1 MFGNGRWLGFGLL
14 PGLVSLVLY
23 GAALTGLFYG
33 ADDFTAWA
41 TPFASDWSSPW
52 LGLFRGFLTAVVISL
67 GLFLSVITF
76 TAVTLLV
83 GQPFY
88 ESLSEQVDRTEGG
101 EVPESGR
108 SFWEDLWISAR
119 DSLRLLVRVMLYG
132 ILLFALGFIPVIG
145 QTVVPAIG
153 FCVSG
158 FFLTQ
163 ELTSVALQRRRV
175 DLDEQLVLLR
185 GRRATAL
192 GFGVPLV
199 LLFLIPFV
207 AVFLMPGAVA
217 GATLLARDLVGAD
230 GSADDADDAEDEAA
244 RDQAQGGQTGPYGN
258 AGPYGGGQQPYGAGQ
273 QSYGQGYAQAPGQ
286 AYPQA
291 PGQGYG
297 GQGYAGQG
305 QGYAAPAPGQ
315 GQGYGQPPYGQP
327 PAQGYGYDY
336 GQAPAQPGYGQAPGY
351 GHNPD
356 PRSSS

>member
-14 PGLVSLVLY
+14 PGLVTLVLY

-33 ADDFTAWA
+33 ADDFTVWA

-52 LGLFRGFLTAVVISL
+52 LGLFRGFLTAVVVSL
-67 GLFLSVITF
+67 GLFVSVITF

-119 DSLRLLVRVMLYG
+119 DSLRLLVRVLLYG
-132 ILLFALGFIPVIG
+132 ILLFALGFIPVVG

-175 DLDEQLVLLR
+175 DLDEQLTLLR

-199 LLFLIPFV
+199 LLFLIPLL

-217 GATLLARDLVGAD
+217 GATLLARDLVG
-230 GSADDADDAEDEAA
+230 DDAEASEGGDGGGDAA
-244 RDQAQGGQTGPYGN
+244 QAQAGPYGTTGPYGATGPYGGPAP
-258 AGPYGGGQQPYGAGQ
+258 AGPYGGPGQAH
-273 QSYGQGYAQAPGQ
+273 GQGYP
-286 AYPQA
+286 PA

-297 GQGYAGQG
+297 GQGYA
-305 QGYAAPAPGQ
+305 PAPGQ
-315 GQGYGQPPYGQP
+315 GYGQQAPAQAPPYGQP
-327 PAQGYGYDY
+327 YGYPPVS
-336 GQAPAQPGYGQAPGY
+336 GQ
-351 GHNPD
+351 D
-356 PRSSS
+356 PRSTS